1 MIGTILLLIAMGGL
15 AWLTY
20 MSIIIKE
27 EEKQALWKKY
37 SQTEEWLKK
46 NSTRVEVVT
55 SAKKAWIEKQ
65 IKEKDNK

>member
-1 MIGTILLLIAMGGL
+1 MIGTVLLLIALGGL
-15 AWLTY
+15 AWLAY

-37 SQTEEWLKK
+37 TKTEEWLKK
-46 NSTRVEVVT
+46 NSTRVEVT

-65 IKEKDNK
+65 IKKDNK